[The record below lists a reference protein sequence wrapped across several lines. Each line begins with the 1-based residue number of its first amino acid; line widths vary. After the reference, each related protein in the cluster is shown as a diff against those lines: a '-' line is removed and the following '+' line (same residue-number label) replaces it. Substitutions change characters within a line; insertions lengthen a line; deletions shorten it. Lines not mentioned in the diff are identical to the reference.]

1 MADPSREVYAL
12 VGDATYLMMP
22 SEIVTAVQE
31 GVKIIIVLVDNQGFA
46 SIGSLSCSLGLGG
59 FGTGRQVRSLSGE
72 LDGDSIPVDFV
83 ENARS
88 LGAHALKA
96 VTLEELKS
104 ALQQAKSFDRT
115 TVIVVETDAAVK
127 VPNYDSW
134 WDVAVP
140 EVSGMQAVRE
150 ARTRYEETRKNERYH
165 L

>member
-1 MADPSREVYAL
+1 M
-12 VGDATYLMMP
+12 
-22 SEIVTAVQE
+22 
-31 GVKIIIVLVDNQGFA
+31 
-46 SIGSLSCSLGLGG
+46 GG